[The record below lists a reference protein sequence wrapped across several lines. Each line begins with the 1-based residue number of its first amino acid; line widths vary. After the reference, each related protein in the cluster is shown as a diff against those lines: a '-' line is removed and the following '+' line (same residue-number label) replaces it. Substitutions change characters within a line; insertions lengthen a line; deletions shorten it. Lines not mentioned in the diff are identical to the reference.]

1 MKPHVILD
9 YQRYTEFTPEE
20 RLMLAEIARVRI
32 EIVMRLLYLR
42 IQREQLV
49 VSQVDDRLIDM
60 YDNQIAHLDWTV
72 KSLDE
77 TIFDMYREHG
87 RLN

>member
-9 YQRYTEFTPEE
+9 YQRHTEFTPEE

-32 EIVMRLLYLR
+32 EIVTRLIYLS
-42 IQREQLV
+42 IQRQQLV
-49 VSQVDDRLIDM
+49 VSEVDDRLIDM
-60 YDNQIAHLDWTV
+60 YDNQIAHLKWTV
-72 KSLDE
+72 ASLDE

>member
-1 MKPHVILD
+1 MKPHVIPD
-9 YQRYTEFTPEE
+9 YQRHTEFTPEE